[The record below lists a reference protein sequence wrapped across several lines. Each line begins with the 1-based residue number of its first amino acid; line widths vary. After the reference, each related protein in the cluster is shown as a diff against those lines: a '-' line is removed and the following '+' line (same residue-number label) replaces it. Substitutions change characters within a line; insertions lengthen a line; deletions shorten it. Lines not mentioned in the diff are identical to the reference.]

1 MEEEIQLH
9 LDEAKELM
17 QKAVEHTQQELAKIR
32 AGKAMPNMLDGIMVE
47 YYGTPTPIQQVSS
60 INTPDAR
67 TLIIKPFE
75 RSLLNEVQRAITNS
89 DLGLTPQNDGE
100 VIRLSIPP
108 LTEER
113 RQNLV
118 KQVKAEIE
126 HGKISIRNIRK
137 DTNNAIGKLK
147 NEGVSEDDIKRG
159 EDQVQALTNKYT
171 EKLDELFAKKEKE
184 ILTV

>member
-1 MEEEIQLH
+1 MEEEIQMY
-9 LDEAKELM
+9 LDEAKDLM
-17 QKAVEHTQQELAKIR
+17 RKAVDHTSHELGKIR

-67 TLIIKPFE
+67 SIIIKPFE
-75 RSLLNEVQRAITNS
+75 RSLINEIQRAITNS
-89 DLGLTPQNDGE
+89 DLGLAPQNDGE
-100 VIRLSIPP
+100 VVRLNIPP

-113 RQNLV
+113 RQTLV
-118 KQVKAEIE
+118 KQAKQEIE
-126 HGKISIRNIRK
+126 NGKISVRNIRK

-147 NEGVSEDDIKRG
+147 NEGISEDSIKKG
-159 EDQVQALTNKYT
+159 EERVQALTNQYT
-171 EKLDELFAKKEKE
+171 EKLDELLAKKEKE

>member
-47 YYGTPTPIQQVSS
+47 YYGTPTPVQQISS

-75 RSLLNEVQRAITNS
+75 RNMLNEIQRAITNS

-100 VIRLSIPP
+100 VIRLNIPP

-126 HGKISIRNIRK
+126 QGKISIRNIRK

-147 NEGVSEDDIKRG
+147 NEGVSEDSIKRG
-159 EDQVQALTNKYT
+159 EDRVQALTNQYT
-171 EKLDELFAKKEKE
+171 EKLDELFSKKEKE

>member
-75 RSLLNEVQRAITNS
+75 RNLLNEVQRAITNS